1 MAETNEYTEDLRRIR
16 SLLVVTS
23 LQKRDDLK
31 AVKLIRAYTGKLKWK
46 PFSNML
52 IDAGVWR
59 YAVEKRGYDPKCVFC
74 HPDVLQAHPATS
86 LYYRGLCGLS
96 LKAAKSYFGAVEAL
110 ESGSR
115 RAVLKPEKA
124 LKMARTYN
132 AFICSIIDNS
142 TDWTLE
148 NGNRTIIATLGITI
162 DGVMRNKVGEI
173 AEERIRTLLVEWLV
187 GSGLVLE
194 PQIGKEDA
202 YTSDCSIFELQ
213 NGVTMQFSSE
223 PDVAFSRGDELLAVI
238 EIKGGVDPA
247 GALERYGAATKHSS
261 IRSRSVLGA
270 AISTSSRWKR
280 LSWRNGSVTTGLWKR
295 PSASSRSCTTPR
307 HVSASSERSFTTR
320 YGSRNAVSQD
330 CPWPG
335 ALVARAVT
343 SNHHHVTNGAFAM
356 TPLTLNP
363 NATILFQGDSVTDA
377 GRTASLDPATAL
389 GEGYP
394 ALIAKRL
401 AGSGVTVINRGISGH
416 RVYDLEARWTEDCI
430 ALQPDVVSILI
441 GINDTWRRYDSD
453 LLSPIPKFEASYR
466 RMLDRIRAETSAKIA
481 LLEPFVLPIPDDRVE
496 WREDL
501 DPRIHAV
508 RKLARE
514 YNTIL
519 ITLDGI
525 FAEAATRE
533 DMAHWAED
541 GVHPTAA
548 GHELIADV
556 WMKAV
561 LGK

>member
-1 MAETNEYTEDLRRIR
+1 
-16 SLLVVTS
+16 
-23 LQKRDDLK
+23 
-31 AVKLIRAYTGKLKWK
+31 
-46 PFSNML
+46 
-52 IDAGVWR
+52 
-59 YAVEKRGYDPKCVFC
+59 
-74 HPDVLQAHPATS
+74 
-86 LYYRGLCGLS
+86 
-96 LKAAKSYFGAVEAL
+96 
-110 ESGSR
+110 
-115 RAVLKPEKA
+115 
-124 LKMARTYN
+124 
-132 AFICSIIDNS
+132 
-142 TDWTLE
+142 
-148 NGNRTIIATLGITI
+148 
-162 DGVMRNKVGEI
+162 
-173 AEERIRTLLVEWLV
+173 
-187 GSGLVLE
+187 
-194 PQIGKEDA
+194 
-202 YTSDCSIFELQ
+202 
-213 NGVTMQFSSE
+213 
-223 PDVAFSRGDELLAVI
+223 
-238 EIKGGVDPA
+238 
-247 GALERYGAATKHSS
+247 
-261 IRSRSVLGA
+261 
-270 AISTSSRWKR
+270 
-280 LSWRNGSVTTGLWKR
+280 
-295 PSASSRSCTTPR
+295 
-307 HVSASSERSFTTR
+307 
-320 YGSRNAVSQD
+320 
-330 CPWPG
+330 
-335 ALVARAVT
+335 
-343 SNHHHVTNGAFAM
+343 M